1 MYDVVGDVKLRCP
14 SVTNFVYTFINHM
27 ILCEIEISQSMNLL
41 IIDKVQHLKA
51 ECSCFRLWL
60 LGIRTY
66 S

>member
-1 MYDVVGDVKLRCP
+1 
-14 SVTNFVYTFINHM
+14 M

-66 S
+66 SWKLERNNPVMTQSI